1 MSDNHNRDNG
11 KGHWLDARV
20 RAVSINEEFIILREH
35 MKKLPKY
42 FKIPFILLS
51 QWNQWKNM

>member
-51 QWNQWKNM
+51 Q